1 MKVDFINDDHFII
14 YYLTEEK
21 FRTEDEMKVF
31 FKLLN
36 YDLKKYY
43 NYEFNGFYDVDIFW
57 IDGIYV
63 LDFENTSDYG
73 RCDFNI
79 TMLLNSVLLY
89 EFDDDDIITNNKVY
103 YQDKFYVELSD
114 VINNINLFEYGNIV
128 FGKRVEEVLNNGILL
143 ECK

>member
-43 NYEFNGFYDVDIFW
+43 NYEFNGFYNVDIFW